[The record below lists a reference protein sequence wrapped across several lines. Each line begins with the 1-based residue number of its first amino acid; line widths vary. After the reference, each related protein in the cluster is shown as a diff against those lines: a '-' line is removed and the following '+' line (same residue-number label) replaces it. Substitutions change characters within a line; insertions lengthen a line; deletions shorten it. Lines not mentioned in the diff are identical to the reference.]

1 MLLVGRREGKAPRRG
16 RGNIAPVIVV
26 YHPNYLF
33 GSTLLNA
40 MHPFQFDRASQV
52 EVMLREQMGAEW
64 PALLRQPTAPAS
76 MAELA
81 AVHDKRYLD
90 RAHHS
95 SVIARIIEVNSLFW
109 CPRFLMKRWFV
120 TPSLWGAAGTLLA
133 ARQVLKEGLAMN
145 LGGGYH
151 HAKRRWGEGFC
162 LFSDIALAIHTMR
175 TEGLLAPTDG
185 IFYIDLDVHQGNGVS
200 ADFAADPAV
209 RILDLFNDNI
219 YPCRDKEGRAGIDV
233 ARPLP
238 SDTGDEVYLKALRSG
253 LDELFEGQ
261 PLPRLVI
268 YNAGT
273 DVYHEDVLGDMKLS
287 SEGVNLRDQMVLEAV
302 RGRGLPLLT
311 LASGGYSATSAR
323 LITDFVLAAHRYEG
337 GLASSGG

>member
-1 MLLVGRREGKAPRRG
+1 M
-16 RGNIAPVIVV
+16 IVV
-26 YHPNYLF
+26 HHPKYLF
-33 GSTLLNA
+33 GSNLLNA
-40 MHPFQFDRASQV
+40 MHPFQFDRALQV
-52 EVMLREQMGAEW
+52 V
-64 PALLRQPTAPAS
+64 ALLQDEMGPDWATVAREPTARS
-76 MAELA
+76 SKEQLA
-81 AVHDKRYLD
+81 AVHEAAYLSKV
-90 RAHHS
+90 HHS
-95 SVIARIIEVNSLFW
+95 RVIARIIEVNSLFW
-109 CPRFLMKRWFV
+109 CPRFLMNRWFV
-120 TPSLWGAAGTLLA
+120 KPSLWGVAGTLLA
-133 ARQVLKEGLAMN
+133 ARAVLDEGLAMN

-162 LFSDIALAIHTMR
+162 LFSDIALAIHTLR
-175 TEGLLAPTDG
+175 TEGRLAPTDG

-200 ADFAADPAV
+200 ADFASDPAV

-238 SDTGDEVYLKALRSG
+238 SGTDDAAYLHALRSG

-273 DVYHEDVLGDMKLS
+273 DVYHEDVLGDMKLTR
-287 SEGVNLRDQMVLEAV
+287 EGVNQRDQMVLEAV

-311 LASGGYSATSAR
+311 LASGGYSDTSAR
-323 LITDFVLAAHRYEG
+323 LIADFVVAAFRYERG
-337 GLASSGG
+337 